1 MIGFLKAMLLCALTG
16 AAAFF
21 VYGGHPVAVIGFEEW
36 NDARGQPAGEDW
48 RWGFSQRGTN
58 GFAVCGLSEAE
69 QHGGRASL
77 HLKDTDNGRFNHT
90 MWYQFTKNDAKAMEG
105 KVMRASA
112 WIKQVSA
119 SDPPA
124 VGIALFA
131 KGDDGRTVY
140 VRNGVGTTG
149 VSDWINVQVALN
161 MPVSVKSARLVI
173 NCSNG
178 YGNTGEMYIDD
189 IVVSQDQAD
198 HPILEPRSPSAD
210 QEWNFS
216 LPTSADA
223 QEEAAY
229 REGWREQPPTQED
242 GRMRP
247 EIRKG
252 TWYVGDRPEFYMG
265 VWLYNSDMQWGAK
278 ANPLGIDH
286 PAYTTPPGEEL
297 FRNLGFNSSQISS
310 AHSQIGAVL
319 RGFPLPRGKNAN
331 HKGWRDVDADISR
344 FFKRFGDMP
353 MVLDFAF
360 GYSGMYSE
368 EAKRLLGQ
376 RKAGSVWH
384 EFIPFCPH
392 VPEGWKYY
400 RDYFL
405 GGTRAAMRNGC
416 NVFLYELFNESS
428 WNDMCRPAVLE
439 FAKEMEGRYATIEAA
454 NVMWGTCFASFDDV
468 ACQADLKQYP
478 CFFHKP

>member
-1 MIGFLKAMLLCALTG
+1 MIGCFKAMLLCALTG

-36 NDARGQPAGEDW
+36 NEAKGQPAGEDW

-58 GFAVCGLSEAE
+58 GFAVCELSEAE
-69 QHGGRASL
+69 RHGGRASL

-198 HPILEPRSPSAD
+198 HPILEPRSPSVD

-223 QEEAAY
+223 QEVV
-229 REGWREQPPTQED
+229 D
-242 GRMRP
+242 GKHQR
-247 EIRKG
+247 
-252 TWYVGDRPEFYMG
+252 DR
-265 VWLYNSDMQWGAK
+265 AC
-278 ANPLGIDH
+278 
-286 PAYTTPPGEEL
+286 
-297 FRNLGFNSSQISS
+297 RC
-310 AHSQIGAVL
+310 
-319 RGFPLPRGKNAN
+319 
-331 HKGWRDVDADISR
+331 
-344 FFKRFGDMP
+344 
-353 MVLDFAF
+353 
-360 GYSGMYSE
+360 
-368 EAKRLLGQ
+368 Q
-376 RKAGSVWH
+376 RVVH
-384 EFIPFCPH
+384 ERC
-392 VPEGWKYY
+392 
-400 RDYFL
+400 
-405 GGTRAAMRNGC
+405 
-416 NVFLYELFNESS
+416 
-428 WNDMCRPAVLE
+428 
-439 FAKEMEGRYATIEAA
+439 
-454 NVMWGTCFASFDDV
+454 
-468 ACQADLKQYP
+468 
-478 CFFHKP
+478 